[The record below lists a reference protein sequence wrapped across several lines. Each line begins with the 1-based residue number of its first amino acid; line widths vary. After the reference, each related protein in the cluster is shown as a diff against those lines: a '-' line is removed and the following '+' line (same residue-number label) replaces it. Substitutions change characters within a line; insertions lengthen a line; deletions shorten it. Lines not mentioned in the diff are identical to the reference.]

1 MGVSSPGTRRVD
13 RIEIEYSRFV
23 RPRHTATTAKP
34 LEYITTQDTFCHF
47 PRVPPTEPSPPP
59 MDNYSSLFTM
69 GLLSE
74 RASPVSSPRS
84 SFFSKFRKSSLPTKA
99 LSKPSEMLYSR
110 GEGRFYPNNDPAPQ
124 FTNPFGDSS
133 PAATN
138 ELCSFLSLD
147 LAADGSSTARRS
159 SKFLSPLDT
168 SPGTAYSAATSSYV
182 SNATTHEALLTRL
195 LIVACVSQTLWH
207 LYPHLHQDGLPASLS
222 ELFPLQDL
230 HHLPLCLKS
239 PLIANLLVLSHQ

>member
-1 MGVSSPGTRRVD
+1 
-13 RIEIEYSRFV
+13 
-23 RPRHTATTAKP
+23 
-34 LEYITTQDTFCHF
+34 
-47 PRVPPTEPSPPP
+47 
-59 MDNYSSLFTM
+59 M

-110 GEGRFYPNNDPAPQ
+110 GEGRFYPNNDPPPQ
-124 FTNPFGDSS
+124 FTNPFGGES

-138 ELCSFLSLD
+138 ELRSFLSLD

-168 SPGTAYSAATSSYV
+168 SPSTVYSATLSPYV
-182 SNATTHEALLTRL
+182 SNATAHEVFLNLSTDAS
-195 LIVACVSQTLWH
+195 VSQTPWH
-207 LYPHLHQDGLPASLS
+207 HYQHPHQDGLPATLS
-222 ELFPLQDL
+222 ELFPLQDPR
-230 HHLPLCLKS
+230 HLLLCQKS
-239 PLIANLLVLSHQ
+239 PPSVKLLVLSRQ

>member
-1 MGVSSPGTRRVD
+1 
-13 RIEIEYSRFV
+13 
-23 RPRHTATTAKP
+23 
-34 LEYITTQDTFCHF
+34 
-47 PRVPPTEPSPPP
+47 

-110 GEGRFYPNNDPAPQ
+110 GEGRFYPNNDPPPQ
-124 FTNPFGDSS
+124 FTNPFGGES

-138 ELCSFLSLD
+138 ELRSFLSLD

-168 SPGTAYSAATSSYV
+168 SPSTAYAASLSPYV
-182 SNATTHEALLTRL
+182 SNATTHEVFLNLFTDAS
-195 LIVACVSQTLWH
+195 ASQTPWH
-207 LYPHLHQDGLPASLS
+207 LYQHPLHQDGLPVILS
-222 ELFPLQDL
+222 EHFPLQDPR
-230 HHLPLCLKS
+230 HLSLYQKS
-239 PLIANLLVLSHQ
+239 PLSVKLLVISHQ